1 MDNTV
6 KEPLIHLSKREDMPS
21 GKRWLVRIAAI
32 FLSLVVCAGFIFMII
47 KMNPVEVYEG
57 IVEGAVGTSRR
68 FWVTARAVSYTH
80 LSYRSGI
87 CRYQYYK
94 V

>member
-47 KMNPVEVYEG
+47 KRCTDSVMCGSCGN
-57 IVEGAVGTSRR
+57 TC
-68 FWVTARAVSYTH
+68 F
-80 LSYRSGI
+80 
-87 CRYQYYK
+87 
-94 V
+94 

>member
-47 KMNPVEVYEG
+47 KMNPVEVYERNC
-57 IVEGAVGTSRR
+57 RR
-68 FWVTARAVSYTH
+68 RRRNKPPFLGNSKRCTDFVMCGSCGNT
-80 LSYRSGI
+80 
-87 CRYQYYK
+87 CF
-94 V
+94 